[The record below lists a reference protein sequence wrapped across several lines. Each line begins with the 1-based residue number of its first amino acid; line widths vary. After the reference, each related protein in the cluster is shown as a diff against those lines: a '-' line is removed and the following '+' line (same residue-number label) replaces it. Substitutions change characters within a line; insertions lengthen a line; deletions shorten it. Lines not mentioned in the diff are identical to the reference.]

1 MLRKSRLELATEVPD
16 SSMADIAFLLMIFFM
31 VTTSFFNDK
40 GLSIM
45 LPGEATGSARIPK
58 KNLCKIFINAENRMF
73 VDDNENQS
81 VENIGEYVKA
91 RMKSNDKLV
100 VVIKTDE
107 NASYDRMIS
116 VFDEMKKIDMRKV
129 SLQVN
134 RRK

>member
-1 MLRKSRLELATEVPD
+1 MLRKSNVKLNADIPEA
-16 SSMADIAFLLMIFFM
+16 SMADIAFLLMIFFM

-45 LPGEATGSARIPK
+45 LPGESTGSARIPK
-58 KNLCKIFINAENRMF
+58 KNLCKIFINGENRMF
-73 VDDNENQS
+73 VDDNENAN
-81 VENIGEYVKA
+81 VANIGEYVKA
-91 RMKSNDKLV
+91 RMKANDKLV

-116 VFDEMKKIDMRKV
+116 MFDEMKKIEMRKV

-134 RRK
+134 KRK